1 MHTQTI
7 LVFLEIKLPR
17 NSNKILKTDLFK
29 EMGFE
34 KVFENGFFIL
44 KKVLK
49 INCTNWVT
57 LGVPICLPVILVN
70 GASSDYYK

>member
-7 LVFLEIKLPR
+7 LVFLAIKLPE

-29 EMGFE
+29 EMGFD

-44 KKVLK
+44 KNVLK
-49 INCTNWVT
+49 INCIMWVP
-57 LGVPICLPVILVN
+57 LGVPICLLVILAN
-70 GASSDYYK
+70 RG